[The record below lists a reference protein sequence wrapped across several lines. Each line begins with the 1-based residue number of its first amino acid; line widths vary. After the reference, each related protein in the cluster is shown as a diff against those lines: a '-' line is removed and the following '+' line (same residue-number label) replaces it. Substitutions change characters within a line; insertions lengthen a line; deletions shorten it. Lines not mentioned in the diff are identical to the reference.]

1 MGPVLGELL
10 PLAVGVAISPIPVV
24 AAILMILSKHGGGAG
39 GGFAVGWVVGI
50 GGVTAVVTA
59 LSGRLG
65 DSADRHPSVAAAW
78 IKIVLGVLLVLLA
91 VAQWRG
97 RADTTP
103 PGWMRALDQLTAIK
117 AAGLG
122 MLLSA
127 ANPKNLLLCLS
138 AGVAVGAAD
147 LDVSGEVVAVVV
159 FTALAAASVLVVVLG
174 YAFAADRLR
183 GTLDAARIWLQD
195 NNHTVM
201 AVVLLLMGAVVVG
214 KGLAGL

>member
-50 GGVTAVVTA
+50 GGVTAAVTA
-59 LSGRLG
+59 LSGLLG
-65 DSADRHPSVAAAW
+65 NTGGREPSTAAAW
-78 IKIVLGVLLVLLA
+78 IKIVLGVLLVALA

-103 PGWMRALDQLTAIK
+103 PGWMRAIDQLTATK

-127 ANPKNLLLCLS
+127 VNPKNLLLCLS
-138 AGVAVGAAD
+138 AGVAVGTGD
-147 LDVSGEVVAVVV
+147 LGASGKVGAVLV

-174 YAFAADRLR
+174 YAIAADRLR
-183 GTLDAARIWLQD
+183 GTLDSARIWLQD
-195 NNHTVM
+195 NNHAVM
-201 AVVLLLMGAVVVG
+201 AVVLLVMGAVVAG
-214 KGLAGL
+214 KGIAGL